1 MQKER
6 ATSTRVPTRRQSKN
20 HFQASEFAHIQQV
33 KRNMP
38 LLQFCTCVS
47 RERALIYG
55 PTFLSCTCPRQ
66 AFSDAIVRQ
75 SVKQE
80 HQSAGMTPCQKPN
93 FIHTSR
99 CGALSLSLYLS
110 YVYIVLLPSSLSDH
124 NACFCGRSNKAAISH
139 MANEGLAQWAQLGHE
154 TQKETRAME
163 QKSHTSL
170 CSTSWAHG
178 LLHHFLRLVMRVAS
192 TLVSPSACCKVVGNH
207 RTSLGM

>member
-99 CGALSLSLYLS
+99 CGALSLSLYTYLMYTLFFCLLLCLITTLASAGDRTRRPFLTWRTKDWLS
-110 YVYIVLLPSSLSDH
+110 GP
-124 NACFCGRSNKAAISH
+124 
-139 MANEGLAQWAQLGHE
+139 
-154 TQKETRAME
+154 
-163 QKSHTSL
+163 
-170 CSTSWAHG
+170 
-178 LLHHFLRLVMRVAS
+178 
-192 TLVSPSACCKVVGNH
+192 
-207 RTSLGM
+207 SLGMKRKRRQGPWSKSLTLVFVRPAGPMDCCTTSSGWS